1 MRKNRKISKRMSRI
15 SVHTM
20 HIGAIMVTFFAMI
33 VLNLMASSSCSQL
46 TKTIAEKEMELAHER
61 TELNKSIVRWEEKK
75 ASRNLE
81 QALCRRG
88 MAMDIPSPNQRI
100 RMGSNGRV
108 LPGQNSV
115 ALLRRK
121 KQDRSIV
128 SYEGNHSR
136 DGARRV
142 IR

>member
-46 TKTIAEKEMELAHER
+46 TKAIAEKEMELADDR

-75 ASRNLE
+75 SSRNLE
-81 QALCRRG
+81 QALARRG
-88 MAMDIPSPNQRI
+88 MAMDIPAPNQRI
-100 RMGSNGRV
+100 RMGADGRV

-128 SYEGNHSR
+128 SYEGNHSHN
-136 DGARRV
+136 GARRV